1 MSHKSKDIILKVEN
15 LVKKFGNFRALNG
28 VSIEVERGKVIGLAG
43 PNGSG
48 KTTFINVV
56 SGVYKANGGRVIFD
70 GESIYNMEP
79 HKIVHKGL
87 NRTFQI
93 PKPLLGL
100 TVEENIRVAA
110 VYGSKNRK
118 DVESKIEYALN
129 TVGLLDFRF
138 KKAANLTSTQ
148 QKLLDLGRA
157 LATEPKL
164 LLVDEI
170 AAGLSQKEL
179 RRIADM
185 LLGIKN
191 KGVTMI
197 VVEHLMGFLDM
208 ITDEVIIM
216 NAGVEIFKGSVK
228 EASEN
233 EEVIRVFL
241 GG

>member
-1 MSHKSKDIILKVEN
+1 MSHKDKDIILKAEN
-15 LVKKFGNFRALNG
+15 LVKKFGNFRALDG
-28 VSIEVERGKVIGLAG
+28 VSIDVERGKIIGLAG

-56 SGVYKANGGRVIFD
+56 SGVYKANDGKVIFD
-70 GESIYNMEP
+70 GENIYNMESY
-79 HKIVHKGL
+79 KIVHKGL

-110 VYGSKNRK
+110 VYGSDKKKN
-118 DVESKIEYALN
+118 VEDKIEYALN
-129 TVGLLDFRF
+129 TVGLVDFRY
-138 KKAANLTSTQ
+138 KRAANLTSTQ

-157 LATEPKL
+157 LATEPKM

-179 RRIADM
+179 KSMADM
-185 LLGIKN
+185 LIGIKE
-191 KGVTMI
+191 KGVTLI

-208 ITDEVIIM
+208 VTDEVIIM
-216 NAGVEIFKGSVK
+216 NAGVNIFRGSIK

-233 EEVIRVFL
+233 KEVIRVFL

>member
-1 MSHKSKDIILKVEN
+1 MSHNKNGVILKVEG
-15 LVKKFGNFRALNG
+15 LVKKFGNFRALDG
-28 VSIEVERGKVIGLAG
+28 VSLEVEEGKIIGLAG

-56 SGVYKANGGRVIFD
+56 SGVYKSNGGRVIFN
-70 GESIYNMEP
+70 GEDITNLDSY
-79 HKIVHKGL
+79 KIVRKGI

-110 VYGSKNRK
+110 VYGAK
-118 DVESKIEYALN
+118 DKGKVKERIESSLSTI
-129 TVGLLDFRF
+129 GLEDLRF
-138 KKAANLTSTQ
+138 KKAESLTSTQ
-148 QKLLDLGRA
+148 QKLLGLGRA
-157 LATEPKL
+157 LATNPKL

-170 AAGLSQKEL
+170 AAGLTQKEL
-179 RRIADM
+179 KMIANM
-185 LLGIKN
+185 LLGLKE
-191 KGVTMI
+191 KGVTLI

-208 ITDEVIIM
+208 ITDEVVIM
-216 NAGVEIFKGSVK
+216 NAGKEIFRGLIR
-228 EASEN
+228 EASNN

>member
-1 MSHKSKDIILKVEN
+1 MSHKDKDIILKAEN
-15 LVKKFGNFRALNG
+15 LVKKFGNFRALDG
-28 VSIEVERGKVIGLAG
+28 VNIDVERGKIIGLAG

-56 SGVYKANGGRVIFD
+56 SGVYKANDGKVIFD
-70 GESIYNMEP
+70 GENIYNMESY
-79 HKIVHKGL
+79 KIVHKGL

-110 VYGSKNRK
+110 VYGSDKKKN
-118 DVESKIEYALN
+118 VEDKIEYALN
-129 TVGLLDFRF
+129 TVGLVDFRY
-138 KKAANLTSTQ
+138 KRAANLTSTQ

-157 LATEPKL
+157 LATEPKM

-179 RRIADM
+179 KSMADM
-185 LLGIKN
+185 LIGIKE
-191 KGVTMI
+191 KGVTLI

-208 ITDEVIIM
+208 VTDEVIIM
-216 NAGVEIFKGSVK
+216 NAGVNIFRGSIK

-233 EEVIRVFL
+233 KEVIRVFL

>member
-1 MSHKSKDIILKVEN
+1 MSHNRNGVILKVEG
-15 LVKKFGNFRALNG
+15 LVKKFGNFRALDG
-28 VSIEVERGKVIGLAG
+28 VSLEVEEGKIIGLAG

-56 SGVYKANGGRVIFD
+56 SGVYKSNGGRVIFN
-70 GESIYNMEP
+70 GEDITNIDSY
-79 HKIVHKGL
+79 KIVRKGI

-110 VYGSKNRK
+110 VYGAKDKRK
-118 DVESKIEYALN
+118 VKERIEYSLS
-129 TVGLLDFRF
+129 TIGLEGFRF
-138 KKAANLTSTQ
+138 KKAESLTSTQ
-148 QKLLDLGRA
+148 QKLLGLGRA
-157 LATEPKL
+157 LATNPKL

-170 AAGLSQKEL
+170 AAGLTQKEL
-179 RRIADM
+179 KMIANM
-185 LLGIKN
+185 LLGLKE
-191 KGVTMI
+191 KGVTLI

-208 ITDEVIIM
+208 ITDEVVIM
-216 NAGVEIFKGSVK
+216 NAGKEIFRGLIR
-228 EASEN
+228 EASNN

>member
-1 MSHKSKDIILKVEN
+1 MSRNENGAILKIED
-15 LVKKFGNFRALNG
+15 LIKKFGNFRALDG
-28 VSIEVERGKVIGLAG
+28 VSLEVDKGKIIGLAG

-48 KTTFINVV
+48 KTTLINVV
-56 SGVYKANGGRVIFD
+56 SGVYKSNDGRVIFN
-70 GESIYNMEP
+70 GEEITNIDS
-79 HKIVHKGL
+79 HKIVHKGI

-110 VYGSKNRK
+110 VYGAK
-118 DVESKIEYALN
+118 DKGKIEERIEYSLS
-129 TVGLLDFRF
+129 TIGLVDLRF
-138 KKAANLTSTQ
+138 KKAESLTSTQ

-157 LATEPKL
+157 LATNPKL

-170 AAGLSQKEL
+170 AAGLTQKEL
-179 RRIADM
+179 KMIADM
-185 LLGIKN
+185 LLGLKE
-191 KGVTMI
+191 KGVTLM

-208 ITDEVIIM
+208 ITDEVVIM
-216 NAGVEIFKGSVK
+216 NAGKEIFRGSIR
-228 EASEN
+228 EASNN